1 MLNSRLN
8 LANDAQIAANKML
21 DRSPRGSV
29 SNFRNRVGG
38 SSVNIGVPASQS
50 HAHSSY
56 DLGPRVALSHR
67 SPWFVS

>member
-29 SNFRNRVGG
+29 SNFRIRVGG
-38 SSVNIGVPASQS
+38 GSVNIGVRPQKQNL
-50 HAHSSY
+50 Y
-56 DLGPRVALSHR
+56 DKTVPQEQVCNAL
-67 SPWFVS
+67 P